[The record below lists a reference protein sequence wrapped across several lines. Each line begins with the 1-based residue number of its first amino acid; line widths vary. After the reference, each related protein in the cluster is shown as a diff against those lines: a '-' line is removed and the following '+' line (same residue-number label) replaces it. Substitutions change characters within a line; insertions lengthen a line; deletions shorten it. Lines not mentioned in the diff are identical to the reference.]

1 MVNIRPIQ
9 QGDNQLLAELIR
21 NVFHEF
27 GIPKTGT
34 VYSDPKTD
42 RLYELFQEPGSCYW
56 VAEEDGRVAGGCGL
70 FPTERLPEGCVELV
84 KFYLL
89 PESRGKGI
97 GRSLL
102 EKCIESAKQMG
113 YTQVYLESFP
123 QLGKALYMYEK
134 AGFRQIEEP
143 LGYSGHFACT
153 LWMVKDV

>member
-1 MVNIRPIQ
+1 MFTVREIQ
-9 QGDNQLLAELIR
+9 PGDNALLAGLIR
-21 NVFHEF
+21 SVFHEF

-34 VYSDPKTD
+34 VYSDPRTD
-42 RLYELFQEPGSCYW
+42 RLYELFREKGSCYW

-70 FPTERLPEGCVELV
+70 YPTDRLPEGCVELV

-97 GRSLL
+97 GKALL

-113 YTQVYLESFP
+113 YNQIYLESFP
-123 QLGKALYMYEK
+123 QLGRALNMYERE
-134 AGFRQIEEP
+134 GFRQIEGP

-153 LWMVKDV
+153 LWMVKDI